1 MTEPTSPTPERVDT
15 SRAAFRVGAGIFLS
29 RVLGFA
35 RDALLSRF
43 LGATAVMDVWAAAMR
58 TPNVIQ
64 VLLGE
69 GTLSASVIPVYS
81 EMLGEGREEEAG
93 RFAGAALGLVTVL
106 AWTAALVGI
115 AIAPAIARYAFPQ
128 FTLEQQTLLTTL
140 MRILFPMVAFIAM
153 SAWALAILNSHGRF
167 FTSYVAPAL
176 WNLSMITVL
185 VFFGLTMG
193 WAAQGREVDLVV
205 ALAWGALVGGLL
217 QLLIQIP
224 WLVPVLGRFRLS
236 VSTHVSGMGQAIR
249 NFVPVVAARG
259 IVGLSG
265 LVDMI
270 IAGILAPGAISGLY
284 FAQRLYYLPISLFGL
299 SVAAAELPELSRE
312 KARAREALAG
322 RVSEALGRVAFF
334 VIPTAVAYVVLGD
347 LFVGTLYQGGRFGT
361 DSTTLVYLVLVAYS
375 VGLPASAASRAL
387 TSAYYALH
395 DTKTP
400 AIFAV
405 ARMILSAGTGIALM
419 FPLENFG
426 VGEVRFGAVGLATGA
441 TIAAWMEYA
450 VLRRRLRTH
459 IGDHSPAAGR
469 ITRIAVAATAAGA
482 VGVGA
487 KWLLGSATPA
497 WDGLVTLALGGVAPG
512 LILPV
517 LAVGTGFAFGVTYLA
532 VTSALGVGISLGA
545 AFRK

>member
-1 MTEPTSPTPERVDT
+1 MTQTSSGSPERAPT

-29 RVLGFA
+29 RIAGFV

-43 LGATAVMDVWAAAMR
+43 LGAAAVMDVWGAAMR

-93 RFAGAALGLVTVL
+93 RFAGAALGLVTVV
-106 AWTAALVGI
+106 AWGAALIGI
-115 AIAPAIARYAFPQ
+115 SIAPAIARYAFWQ
-128 FTLEQQTLLTTL
+128 FTPEQQVLLTTL
-140 MRILFPMVAFIAM
+140 LRILFPMVAFIAM

-193 WAAQGREVDLVV
+193 WAAQGRQVDLVI
-205 ALAWGALVGGLL
+205 ALGWGALVGGLL

-236 VSTHVSGMGQAIR
+236 ISTRVAGMRQAIR
-249 NFVPVVAARG
+249 NFVPVVSARG
-259 IVGLSG
+259 IVSLSG
-265 LVDMI
+265 LADMI
-270 IAGILAPGAISGLY
+270 IAGVLTQGAISALY

-312 KARAREALAG
+312 RSQAREVLAG
-322 RVSEALGRVAFF
+322 RVSDALGRVAFF
-334 VIPTAVAYVVLGD
+334 VIPTAVAYIVLGD
-347 LFVGTLYQGGRFGT
+347 LFVGTLYQGGRFGA

-400 AIFAV
+400 AVLAV
-405 ARMILSAGTGIALM
+405 ARMVLSAATGIALM
-419 FPLENFG
+419 FPLEAYG
-426 VGEVRFGAVGLATGA
+426 IGQVRFGAVGLASGA
-441 TIAAWMEYA
+441 TVAAWLEYA
-450 VLRRRLRTH
+450 VLRHRLRKH
-459 IGDHSPAAGR
+459 IGEHGPVAGR
-469 ITRIAVAATAAGA
+469 IPRLVGAASVAGA
-482 VGVGA
+482 VSIGA
-487 KWLLGSATPA
+487 KWLLGSVAPA
-497 WDGLVTLALGGVAPG
+497 HEGLVSGLLAEVAPA
-512 LILPV
+512 LVLPV
-517 LAVGTGFAFGVTYLA
+517 LAAGTGLAFGVTYLA
-532 VTSALGVGISLGA
+532 AASAMGVGISLGTA
-545 AFRK
+545 SER